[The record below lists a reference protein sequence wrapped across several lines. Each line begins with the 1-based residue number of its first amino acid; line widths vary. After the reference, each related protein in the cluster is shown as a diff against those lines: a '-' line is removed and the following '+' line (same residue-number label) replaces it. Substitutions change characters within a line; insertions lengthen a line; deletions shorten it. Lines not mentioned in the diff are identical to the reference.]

1 MEALVLEK
9 EKEAERKGAV
19 QEVEENWPLSRT
31 VLGSREGLERNSDR
45 GVENTLGPPALGG
58 GGQ

>member
-9 EKEAERKGAV
+9 KKEAERKGAV

-31 VLGSREGLERNSDR
+31 VLGSREGLERKDR

-58 GGQ
+58 GDQ